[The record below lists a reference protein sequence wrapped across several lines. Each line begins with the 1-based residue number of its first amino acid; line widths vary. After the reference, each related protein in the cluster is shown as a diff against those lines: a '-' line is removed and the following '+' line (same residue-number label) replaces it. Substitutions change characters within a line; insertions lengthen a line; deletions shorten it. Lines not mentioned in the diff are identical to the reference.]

1 MYLRDH
7 AEETP
12 EKVAVTVAATGESL
26 SYKELDARANRFA
39 RLLRRLGLSRGD
51 HIALLMENHARFFEV
66 VAAASRIGLY
76 YTPISSHLTAP
87 EVAYIVD
94 DSAARVVVT
103 TAKLLEVAAAAA
115 PSCRGVEHW
124 FAIGM
129 EDPTAPFEPYEEAVA
144 AEVEDPLG
152 DEFLGMP
159 MMYSSG
165 TTGRPKGVLR
175 PLPEVRP
182 RESDDAIRF
191 GRGLM
196 KFRTGMKLLSV
207 APLYHAAPHAAVT
220 AALQLGA
227 EVIVMERFD
236 PEECLK
242 LVDRYGITHMQ
253 MVPTMFVRLLKLPA
267 SVRGYYHLSSLE
279 AVVHSAAPCPIPV
292 KEAMIEW
299 LGPIVYEYYGAT
311 ESYGFTRCTSEEWLS
326 HKGTVGRA
334 VLGEILIL
342 DDLGRAVPG
351 GDVGNVWFVGGSTFR
366 YFTRPK
372 SKRGNRFSASRPEID
387 TVEAEE
393 AGPASVVPT
402 GAATVGDIGWVDE
415 EGYLYLTDRKS
426 FMIVSGGV
434 NIYPREV
441 EDVLA
446 MHEAVADVAVVG
458 VPDEDFGEQVKAVV
472 MLDPSFSPSASVEQ
486 ELIGFCRQQLAGFKC
501 PRSVDFVN
509 VLPRLESGKLAKHLV
524 REPYWTGRAT
534 VAGAAANSGVEAQ

>member
-7 AEETP
+7 AEEMP
-12 EKVAVTVAATGESL
+12 EKTAVTLAATGEAL
-26 SYKELDARANRFA
+26 SYKQLDARANQLA
-39 RLLRRLGLSRGD
+39 RLLRRRGLSRGD
-51 HIALLMENHARFFEV
+51 HIALLMENHPRFFEV
-66 VAAASRIGLY
+66 IAAASRIGLY
-76 YTPISSHLTAP
+76 YTPISAHLTAP

-103 TAKLLEVAAAAA
+103 TAELLAVAAAAA
-115 PSCRGVEHW
+115 PSCPGVEHW

-129 EDPTAPFEPYEEAVA
+129 EDPTAPFERYEEAVA
-144 AEVEDPLG
+144 AEVEAPLG
-152 DEFLGMP
+152 DESLGMP

-182 RESDDAIRF
+182 SESDDAVRF

-196 KFRTGMKLLSV
+196 KFRPGMKLLSV

-227 EVIVMERFD
+227 EVIVMDRFD

-242 LVDRYGITHMQ
+242 LVDRHGITHIQ

-267 SVRGYYHLSSLE
+267 AVRGYYHLSSLE

-342 DDLGRAVPG
+342 DDLGRVLPPG
-351 GDVGNVWFVGGSTFR
+351 EVGNVWFVGGSSFR
-366 YFTRPK
+366 YFTRPNGDERNATPP
-372 SKRGNRFSASRPEID
+372 SCHGRDIE
-387 TVEAEE
+387 EAEE
-393 AGPASVVPT
+393 AGSASVVVPP
-402 GAATVGDIGWVDE
+402 GAATVGDIGWVDD
-415 EGYLYLTDRKS
+415 EGYLHLTDRKS

-458 VPDEDFGEQVKAVV
+458 VPDEDFGEQVKAVI

-486 ELIGFCRQQLAGFKC
+486 ELIGFCHQQLAGFKC
-501 PRSVDFVN
+501 PRSVDFVD
-509 VLPRLESGKLAKHLV
+509 VLPRLESGKLAKHVV
-524 REPYWTGRAT
+524 REPYWSGRAT
-534 VAGAAANSGVEAQ
+534 VAAAAANSLGEA